1 MVLDQ
6 RLEGGQR
13 RKWFL
18 LLSSQAAV
26 FLSVGV
32 FQDGVRQEQ
41 TQKQKEPWEA
51 RQEGFR
57 QEGGGRETPSRD
69 LEGGR

>member
-1 MVLDQ
+1 MVP
-6 RLEGGQR
+6 
-13 RKWFL
+13 

-32 FQDGVRQEQ
+32 FQDGVRQV
-41 TQKQKEPWEA
+41 KHKSRKSPGKPGKRDSGRRA
-51 RQEGFR
+51 EG
-57 QEGGGRETPSRD
+57 EETPSRD